1 MFFHAK
7 HIAVLALVLVAVVAC
22 AGPSEADIE
31 ATVVARLQEQ
41 RDLDAKIQAQLTPTP
56 LPTPTSMPVP
66 TATPLPEYDT
76 SEISQRI
83 NQHLESAKDIT
94 SILNEGD
101 FPSESE
107 RIAKGLEAISYL
119 DQAIHLDPLLHEAY
133 ERKGLI
139 YKDIGMC
146 EDSIIASTM
155 AINLNP
161 KGRDGYIDR
170 MECYYSLGDFD
181 LALNDGLTI
190 LANFPPLDESFE
202 KFVEE
207 LRELVE
213 KDNVQHPYSTS
224 TPMPPTIQVINL
236 SSYPT
241 DDIQEWIALAESKM
255 KSRKSRIFTFIYP
268 VGKMKKPEKSIVDT
282 NYASGVHREHEVLL
296 SQDEMET
303 ILSEIEL
310 WLQGDSCVDKSREVS
325 ALSDYRIF
333 LEKGAD
339 TSFQHTLC
347 ETTRIVMMA
356 ITTQMRD
363 HEPLENFQ
371 DFLAHELYHAFQ
383 QDLADGGECR
393 RRQRESGYRNS
404 VWVVEGGAHYFATWL
419 VAEIHGRKNYRSQ
432 ILDIAYQN
440 LEREGELVYDHTP
453 DKWGAAAL
461 SLMVEHD
468 MITEE
473 SILDGSLFHNCAR
486 ELEFDHNSPEI
497 QHIKNSWYLIE
508 QNNGVFQ
515 FKQEAFDT
523 YD

>member
-1 MFFHAK
+1 MHLK
-7 HIAVLALVLVAVVAC
+7 SLPLILVLPVLFLVGVAC
-22 AGPSEADIE
+22 SSAEPA
-31 ATVVARLQEQ
+31 
-41 RDLDAKIQAQLTPTP
+41 P
-56 LPTPTSMPVP
+56 LP
-66 TATPLPEYDT
+66 TATPLPEDHT
-76 SEISQRI
+76 SKIAQRI
-83 NQHLESAKDIT
+83 NQHLESAKDIS

-107 RIAKGLEAISYL
+107 RIAKGLEAISHL
-119 DQAIHLDPLLHEAY
+119 DQAIYLDPLLHGAY
-133 ERKGLI
+133 EMKGLI

-146 EDSIIASTM
+146 EISVIASTM

-161 KGRDGYIDR
+161 KGIDGYLDR
-170 MECYYSLGDFD
+170 MECYRMLGDFD

-190 LANFPPLDESFE
+190 LANFPPRDEYFE
-202 KFVEE
+202 KYVEE

-213 KDNVQHPYSTS
+213 KDKVQHPYSTS
-224 TPMPPTIQVINL
+224 TPIPSTPMSPTIQLINL

-241 DDIQEWIALAESKM
+241 DDIEEWIGLAESKM
-255 KSRKSRIFTFIYP
+255 KSRKSKIFTFIYP
-268 VGKMKKPEKSIVDT
+268 VGEMKKPEKLIVGT
-282 NYASGVHREHEVLL
+282 NYAADAGYREYEILL
-296 SQDEMET
+296 SQDEIET
-303 ILSEIEL
+303 ILGEIEL
-310 WLQGDSCVDKSREVS
+310 WLQGDSCVREEHKKQ

-333 LEKGAD
+333 LEKGAN

-347 ETTRIVMMA
+347 ETTRVVMMA
-356 ITTQMRD
+356 IRAQMRD

-383 QDLADGGECR
+383 QDLDDRGECR
-393 RRQRESGYRNS
+393 RRQNESEYRNS
-404 VWVVEGGAHYFATWL
+404 VWMVEGGAHYFATWL
-419 VAEIHGRKNYRSQ
+419 VAEIHGRKNHRSQ

-440 LEREGELVYDHTP
+440 FEREGEVTDPVYNYP

-461 SLMVEHD
+461 SLMIEHD

-508 QNNGVFQ
+508 QNDGVFQ
-515 FKQEAFDT
+515 FKQEALDK
-523 YD
+523 

>member
-1 MFFHAK
+1 MKRRFTE
-7 HIAVLALVLVAVVAC
+7 LLLLTTALMLLVGCGGSAEPA
-22 AGPSEADIE
+22 PF
-31 ATVVARLQEQ
+31 
-41 RDLDAKIQAQLTPTP
+41 
-56 LPTPTSMPVP
+56 P

-76 SEISQRI
+76 SEIAQRI
-83 NQHLESAKDIT
+83 NQHLEYARDIS

-107 RIAKGLEAISYL
+107 RIAKGLEAISHL
-119 DQAIHLDPLLHEAY
+119 DQVINLDPLLHYAY
-133 ERKGLI
+133 ELKGLI
-139 YKDIGMC
+139 YKDISMC

-170 MECYYSLGDFD
+170 MECYYALGDFD

-190 LANFPPLDESFE
+190 LANFPPRDEYFE
-202 KFVEE
+202 KYVEE

-213 KDNVQHPYSTS
+213 KDKVQHPYSTS
-224 TPMPPTIQVINL
+224 TPIPSTPIPTATPTPTHTPTPTATPTPIPPTIQVINL

-241 DDIQEWIALAESKM
+241 DDIQEWIAFAESKM

-268 VGKMKKPEKSIVDT
+268 VGEMKKPEKSVVGT
-282 NYASGVHREHEVLL
+282 HYASGVHREHEVLL

-310 WLQGDSCVDKSREVS
+310 WLQGDSCVREQRKKQ

-432 ILDIAYQN
+432 ILDIAYHT
-440 LEREGELVYDHTP
+440 LEREGELVYDHAP

>member
-1 MFFHAK
+1 MK
-7 HIAVLALVLVAVVAC
+7 LKVIRLLLLTTALMLLVGC
-22 AGPSEADIE
+22 GGSADP
-31 ATVVARLQEQ
+31 A
-41 RDLDAKIQAQLTPTP
+41 PF
-56 LPTPTSMPVP
+56 P

-76 SEISQRI
+76 SEIAQRI
-83 NQHLESAKDIT
+83 NQHLEYARDILP
-94 SILNEGD
+94 ILDEGD
-101 FPSESE
+101 FASESE
-107 RIAKGLEAISYL
+107 RIAKGLEAISHL
-119 DQAIHLDPLLHEAY
+119 DQAIYLDPLLYKAY
-133 ERKGLI
+133 EIKGLI

-146 EDSIIASTM
+146 EISVIASTM

-161 KGRDGYIDR
+161 KGIDGYLDR
-170 MECYYSLGDFD
+170 MECYRMLGDFD

-190 LANFPPLDESFE
+190 LANFPPRDEYFE
-202 KFVEE
+202 KYVEE

-213 KDNVQHPYSTS
+213 KDKVQHPYPTYTPMPS
-224 TPMPPTIQVINL
+224 TPMSPKIQLINL

-241 DDIQEWIALAESKM
+241 DDIEEWIALAESKM

-268 VGKMKKPEKSIVDT
+268 VGEMKKPEKLIVGT
-282 NYASGVHREHEVLL
+282 KYAADAGYREYEILL
-296 SQDEMET
+296 SQDEIET
-303 ILSEIEL
+303 ILGEIEL
-310 WLQGDSCVDKSREVS
+310 WLQGDSCVREERKKQ

-333 LEKGAD
+333 LEKGAN

-347 ETTRIVMMA
+347 ETTRVVMMA
-356 ITTQMRD
+356 IRPGMRD

-383 QDLADGGECR
+383 QDLDDRGECR
-393 RRQRESGYRNS
+393 RRQNESEYRNS

-432 ILDIAYQN
+432 ILDIAYHT

-508 QNNGVFQ
+508 QNDGVFQ
-515 FKQEAFDT
+515 FKQEALDK
-523 YD
+523 